1 MESVR
6 STINFDKEKLSGMKV
21 LMIDDTPSNLD
32 ILGHILKQVG
42 LNVSVALNGTI
53 ALKIIN
59 EDKPD
64 LVLLDIMMPDIS
76 GYDVC
81 RKLKKNDDTKDI
93 PVIFI
98 TAMAQTED
106 LIEGFE
112 VGGADYVVKPFE
124 EREVLARIGSQ
135 LSLRKIAY
143 EKEELIRKLDSLSR
157 IDPLTKLSNRRD
169 IFEKLEYE
177 QAKYE
182 RFGKDFSIILGD
194 IDYFKKINDQFGHD
208 AGDCVLKEVAD
219 ILKSSI
225 RKVDFVARWG
235 GEEFLALLTETNL
248 SGAAR
253 VAEKIKITIE
263 KHKYEFNKNPTQ
275 VTMSFGVACHAGK
288 NGKIEGLIKTADKLL
303 YKAKE
308 NGRNQVQTM

>member
-1 MESVR
+1 MA
-6 STINFDKEKLSGMKV
+6 
-21 LMIDDTPSNLD
+21 P
-32 ILGHILKQVG
+32 
-42 LNVSVALNGTI
+42 NGTI

-81 RKLKKNDDTKDI
+81 RKLKENDDTKDI

-112 VGGADYVVKPFE
+112 VGGTDYVVKPFE
-124 EREVLARIGSQ
+124 EKEVLARIGSQ

-169 IFEKLEYE
+169 ILEKLEYE

-194 IDYFKKINDQFGHD
+194 IDFFKKINDQFGHD
-208 AGDCVLKEVAD
+208 AGDCVLKVIAD

-225 RKVDFVARWG
+225 RKVDFLARWG

-263 KHKYEFNKNPTQ
+263 KHKYEFDKNPAQ
-275 VTMSFGVACHAGK
+275 VTMSFGVACCK
-288 NGKIEGLIKTADKLL
+288 SP
-303 YKAKE
+303 
-308 NGRNQVQTM
+308 

>member
-6 STINFDKEKLSGMKV
+6 SAINFDKEKLSGMKV

-112 VGGADYVVKPFE
+112 VGGTDYVVKPFE

-208 AGDCVLKEVAD
+208 AGDCVLKRSSRY
-219 ILKSSI
+219 LK
-225 RKVDFVARWG
+225 KFYQKG
-235 GEEFLALLTETNL
+235 
-248 SGAAR
+248 
-253 VAEKIKITIE
+253 
-263 KHKYEFNKNPTQ
+263 
-275 VTMSFGVACHAGK
+275 
-288 NGKIEGLIKTADKLL
+288 
-303 YKAKE
+303 
-308 NGRNQVQTM
+308 

>member
-21 LMIDDTPSNLD
+21 PMVDDTPSNLD

-112 VGGADYVVKPFE
+112 VGGADRSE
-124 EREVLARIGSQ
+124 ERRVG
-135 LSLRKIAY
+135 
-143 EKEELIRKLDSLSR
+143 KEGRSR
-157 IDPLTKLSNRRD
+157 WSP
-169 IFEKLEYE
+169 
-177 QAKYE
+177 
-182 RFGKDFSIILGD
+182 
-194 IDYFKKINDQFGHD
+194 
-208 AGDCVLKEVAD
+208 
-219 ILKSSI
+219 
-225 RKVDFVARWG
+225 
-235 GEEFLALLTETNL
+235 
-248 SGAAR
+248 
-253 VAEKIKITIE
+253 
-263 KHKYEFNKNPTQ
+263 
-275 VTMSFGVACHAGK
+275 
-288 NGKIEGLIKTADKLL
+288 
-303 YKAKE
+303 
-308 NGRNQVQTM
+308 

>member
-6 STINFDKEKLSGMKV
+6 SAINFDKEKLSGMKV
-21 LMIDDTPSNLD
+21 LMIDDIPSNLD

-169 IFEKLEYE
+169 IFEKLE
-177 QAKYE
+177 
-182 RFGKDFSIILGD
+182 KDFSIILGD
-194 IDYFKKINDQFGHD
+194 IDYFKKINDQFGHV
-208 AGDCVLKEVAD
+208 AGDCVLKEVVD
-219 ILKSSI
+219 ILKSSN

-263 KHKYEFNKNPTQ
+263 KHKYEFNKNPAQ

>member
-6 STINFDKEKLSGMKV
+6 SAINFDKEKLSGMKV

-42 LNVSVALNGTI
+42 LNVSVALNGII

-112 VGGADYVVKPFE
+112 VGGTDYVVKPFE
-124 EREVLARIGSQ
+124 EKEVLARIGSQ
-135 LSLRKIAY
+135 LSLR
-143 EKEELIRKLDSLSR
+143 
-157 IDPLTKLSNRRD
+157 
-169 IFEKLEYE
+169 
-177 QAKYE
+177 
-182 RFGKDFSIILGD
+182 
-194 IDYFKKINDQFGHD
+194 
-208 AGDCVLKEVAD
+208 
-219 ILKSSI
+219 
-225 RKVDFVARWG
+225 
-235 GEEFLALLTETNL
+235 
-248 SGAAR
+248 
-253 VAEKIKITIE
+253 
-263 KHKYEFNKNPTQ
+263 
-275 VTMSFGVACHAGK
+275 
-288 NGKIEGLIKTADKLL
+288 
-303 YKAKE
+303 
-308 NGRNQVQTM
+308 

>member
-1 MESVR
+1 
-6 STINFDKEKLSGMKV
+6 
-21 LMIDDTPSNLD
+21 
-32 ILGHILKQVG
+32 
-42 LNVSVALNGTI
+42 
-53 ALKIIN
+53 
-59 EDKPD
+59 
-64 LVLLDIMMPDIS
+64 MMPDIS

-81 RKLKKNDDTKDI
+81 RKLKENDDTKDI

-169 IFEKLEYE
+169 ILEKLEYE

-194 IDYFKKINDQFGHD
+194 IDFFKKINDQFGHD
-208 AGDCVLKEVAD
+208 AGDCVLKVIAD

-225 RKVDFVARWG
+225 RKIDHVARWG
-235 GEEFLALLTETNL
+235 GEEFLAVLTETNF

-253 VAEKIKITIE
+253 VAEKIRIAIE
-263 KHKYEFNKNPTQ
+263 NHKYDSDKNPGH
-275 VTMSFGVACHAGK
+275 VTMSFGVACHVGK
-288 NGKIEGLIKTADKLL
+288 DGKIDELIKTADKLL